1 MKSRPTHPR
10 RAVIETAIRLV
21 REGLNRGS
29 AGNVSLRAPGGFLV
43 TPSGMEPDM
52 MRARDIVFM
61 DMNGVPSGARN
72 PSSEWRMHRDIY
84 AHRPEIG
91 GIVHC
96 HAPFSVALA
105 VLRRAIPAYHYM
117 VAKAGGRD
125 IRCAGY
131 ATYGTQAL
139 SDQALAALE
148 NRRACLLA
156 NHGMLALGA
165 TLDEAFALAVEVEE
179 LAEGYWRAL
188 QLGAPVLL
196 ADDEMDRVLEKFA
209 HYGRAAQEF

>member
-61 DMNGVPSGARN
+61 DMNGISSGARN

-84 AHRPEIG
+84 ARRPEIG

-156 NHGMLALGA
+156 NHGMLALGT

-209 HYGRAAQEF
+209 HYGRAAQDF